1 MRRLMGT
8 LLLGTVMAIP
18 VVVVAADQHDRAE
31 ANRAER
37 YYDKDAKTYHEWNDQ
52 EERAYRHWW
61 DETHHKGAFRKDAFR
76 DFDKLR
82 DRDRRAYWRWRRQHS
97 EAY

>member
-1 MRRLMGT
+1 MRRFMGT
-8 LLLGTVMAIP
+8 FLLGAAMAMP

-31 ANRAER
+31 ANRSER

-52 EERAYRHWW
+52 EQRAYRHWW
-61 DETHHKGAFRKDAFR
+61 DETHHKRAFR
-76 DFDKLR
+76 DFDKLS
-82 DRDRRAYWRWRRQHS
+82 DRDRQAYWRWRHQHS